1 MANFGKCQKLCSIV
15 GDHALWNDTGIFPLF
30 PLFSGNPDSPH
41 STSLAQIEAAPKD
54 QEDAKSELLKQDK
67 MMRFYKV
74 GMGGE

>member
-1 MANFGKCQKLCSIV
+1 MPYGMIRAYSLYSLYFRE
-15 GDHALWNDTGIFPLF
+15 T
-30 PLFSGNPDSPH
+30 PDSPH